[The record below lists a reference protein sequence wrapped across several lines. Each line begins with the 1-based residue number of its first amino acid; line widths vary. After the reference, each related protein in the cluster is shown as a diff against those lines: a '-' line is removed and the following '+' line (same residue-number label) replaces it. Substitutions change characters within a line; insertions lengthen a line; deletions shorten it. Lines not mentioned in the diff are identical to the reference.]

1 MTPEERQAFQNLLNA
16 VRVLEACQNNTENGI
31 ELSEP
36 VSETDPKLLD
46 KLDQTCDHTLG
57 SDYFR
62 DEQFPYCPKCG
73 EKL

>member
-16 VRVLEACQNNTENGI
+16 VRALEA
-31 ELSEP
+31 LRPEP
-36 VSETDPKLLD
+36 VSETDPKLSE
-46 KLDQTCDHTLG
+46 CGHTLG

-62 DEQFPYCPKCG
+62 DETFPFCPKCG